1 MTIPPVAINLCTERM
16 TTFGNVHGGAFSH
29 TAFTQTDVVHSG
41 GTWGWR
47 SGKQQGINTR
57 NTKGSKT
64 QNKEDGSGRKP
75 EFGAATRHSPALD
88 GRLGFSDKRLRGGA
102 GGGVSSDGCGWPL
115 GPCGCSGSDMAPRI
129 VAETKAA
136 SDGDIR

>member
-1 MTIPPVAINLCTERM
+1 MAERSVTLRLRKRMSSIPAEPGGGGQ
-16 TTFGNVHGGAFSH
+16 GNS
-29 TAFTQTDVVHSG
+29 
-41 GTWGWR
+41 
-47 SGKQQGINTR
+47 
-57 NTKGSKT
+57 KGSTHATQKGRKLKIKKT
-64 QNKEDGSGRKP
+64 EARRKP